1 MNLMSV
7 LYFFSNLRSIKIFLS
22 HPRSPQVYKNTDP
35 FQNKEEEQ
43 RWRHPDKRYCLKIPN
58 LIISRCLSLSV
69 FILKYGWISCGNLR
83 SHIQCAL
90 FVETRHSITTILSAS
105 FKPEIAASDRV
116 CKEKKYAVSF
126 FFSDHGTD
134 KKKRARCYPFFG
146 KMTHKVTP
154 ELYIMGKA
162 EIR

>member
-1 MNLMSV
+1 MSV

-22 HPRSPQVYKNTDP
+22 HPRSLQVYKNTDP

-105 FKPEIAASDRV
+105 FKPENSSDATV
-116 CKEKKYAVSF
+116 FAKKKICCFSF

-134 KKKRARCYPFFG
+134 KKKRDVILFLEKWRTRSRPSFISWG
-146 KMTHKVTP
+146 K
-154 ELYIMGKA
+154 L
-162 EIR
+162 R

>member
-1 MNLMSV
+1 M
-7 LYFFSNLRSIKIFLS
+7 
-22 HPRSPQVYKNTDP
+22 
-35 FQNKEEEQ
+35 E

>member
-1 MNLMSV
+1 MSV

-105 FKPEIAASDRV
+105 FKPENSRDGV

-134 KKKRARCYPFFG
+134 KKKRARCYPFLEKWRTRSRPSFISWG
-146 KMTHKVTP
+146 K
-154 ELYIMGKA
+154 L
-162 EIR
+162 R